1 MQPKLGLKIEVDTS
15 LLMPINSSKIDTK
28 SGSPCLHPV
37 SCMINLRP
45 LSTHEAKLTGTQGK
59 EMDGSATLCF
69 LAVLALLGS
78 CTHAGTFSLS
88 LSSF

>member
-1 MQPKLGLKIEVDTS
+1 
-15 LLMPINSSKIDTK
+15 
-28 SGSPCLHPV
+28 
-37 SCMINLRP
+37 MINLRP